1 MNLELTTAYPLM
13 IILIMAIVT
22 LATRWGGVV
31 IMAYVPIR
39 EPVQRFITAMSG
51 SVLVALLAPIAV
63 QGDNGARCALLTTVI
78 LMLVVKKPLLA
89 IAAGMLAAA
98 IFRYYLH

>member
-13 IILIMAIVT
+13 IILIMALVT
-22 LATRWGGVV
+22 LVTRWGGVV

-51 SVLVALLAPIAV
+51 SVLVAILAPIAI
-63 QGDNGARCALLTTVI
+63 QGDNGARFALLTTVI
-78 LMLVVKKPLLA
+78 CMLVVKKPLFA

-98 IFRYYLH
+98 VFRYYFN